1 MTIKVPILT
10 PWRQDHLVLQGG
22 IPFEKSW
29 QPVCLPTIYLT
40 QMFYTYLLHVHNHH
54 VPCHDVVSKYLL
66 ASVMI
71 EVKVKVKVITTCIS
85 IIGWN
90 MEEA

>member
-1 MTIKVPILT
+1 
-10 PWRQDHLVLQGG
+10 
-22 IPFEKSW
+22 
-29 QPVCLPTIYLT
+29 
-40 QMFYTYLLHVHNHH
+40 
-54 VPCHDVVSKYLL
+54 VVSKYLL

-71 EVKVKVKVITTCIS
+71 EVKVKVITTCIS

>member
-1 MTIKVPILT
+1 V
-10 PWRQDHLVLQGG
+10 V
-22 IPFEKSW
+22 IPN
-29 QPVCLPTIYLT
+29 P
-40 QMFYTYLLHVHNHH
+40 QMY
-54 VPCHDVVSKYLL
+54 VVSKYLL